1 MIMPEVI
8 IKYEDPE
15 TLKVLEELSKTMNFE
30 MVRENDNVYF
40 VNGVA
45 IVKGNKD
52 VDLSD
57 IRQLFTEKNIDAKTL
72 RKEAWQ
78 RKK

>member
-1 MIMPEVI
+1 MPEVI

-30 MVRENDNVYF
+30 MVRENNNVYF

>member
-1 MIMPEVI
+1 MPEVI
-8 IKYEDPE
+8 IKYENPE
-15 TLKVLEELSKTMNFE
+15 TLKVLEDLAKSMNFE
-30 MVRENDNVYF
+30 VFKEDDNVYF
-40 VNGVA
+40 VNGVK
-45 IVKGNKD
+45 IVKGNKNA
-52 VDLSD
+52 DLSE

>member
-1 MIMPEVI
+1 MPEVI

-15 TLKVLEELSKTMNFE
+15 TLKVLEDLAKSMNFE
-30 MVRENDNVYF
+30 VFKEDDNVYF
-40 VNGVA
+40 INGVK
-45 IVKGNKD
+45 IVKGNNNA
-52 VDLSD
+52 DLSE
-57 IRQLFTEKNIDAKTL
+57 IRQLFTEKNINAKTL